1 VTARGLCRSETLMG
15 TVVSIQIVEPA
26 AGGGFDAAEAAIA
39 QAFDWFR
46 RVEAVCTRFNP
57 DSELRRLAAQIGRP
71 VEVSPILFEAVQF
84 ALAVADETDGAFDP
98 TLGIAMETRGFNREY
113 STGHVQDSL
122 LEHPTRPRTSNQM
135 ESQRRTFRSGEPGY
149 RHVTADPARRTIT
162 IDQPLVLDL
171 GGVAKGLAVD
181 TAAKAL
187 QPFGDFAID
196 AGGDLYLGG
205 RNAEHELWSVG
216 IRHPRLYDQMIETV
230 RVSDKAVCTSG
241 DYERAGTD
249 GARHLLDPRGGGDST
264 LSASA
269 TVIAPTAILA
279 DALATAAFVLGPN
292 AGIELLERVGVEGL
306 IFSPAMDRRATRGL
320 AHA

>member
-1 VTARGLCRSETLMG
+1 VTGRGICRSETLMG
-15 TVVSIQIVEPA
+15 TLVSVQILEPA
-26 AGGGFDAAEAAIA
+26 AGGGGDAAEAAIA
-39 QAFDWFR
+39 EAFEWFR

-57 DSELRRLAAQIGRP
+57 DSELMRLAAQIGRP

-84 ALAVADETDGAFDP
+84 ALAVAEETAGAFDP

-122 LEHPTRPRTSNQM
+122 QM
-135 ESQRRTFRSGEPGY
+135 EHRAATFKSGERGY
-149 RHVTADPARRTIT
+149 RHVTVDAARRTIT

-205 RNAEHELWSVG
+205 RNAEHEPWSVG

-241 DYERAGTD
+241 DYERVGTS
-249 GARHLLDPRGGGDST
+249 GARHLVDPRGGGEST

-279 DALATAAFVLGPN
+279 DALATAAFVLGPT
-292 AGIELLERVGVEGL
+292 AGIELLARVGVEGV
-306 IFSPAMDRRATRGL
+306 IFSADMDRRATPGL